1 MSKEIIDKG
10 NIIDDYFNNRPFEDH
25 YQLYEERIAA
35 KYIYKITTENQDK
48 VLEFNDFIVN
58 KNKALKKME
67 NNILRYSMQIAMLKQ
82 LLVNKLINKIEYFRI
97 KDELMKDY
105 NISSDLT
112 S

>member
-1 MSKEIIDKG
+1 
-10 NIIDDYFNNRPFEDH
+10 
-25 YQLYEERIAA
+25 
-35 KYIYKITTENQDK
+35 
-48 VLEFNDFIVN
+48 
-58 KNKALKKME
+58 ME